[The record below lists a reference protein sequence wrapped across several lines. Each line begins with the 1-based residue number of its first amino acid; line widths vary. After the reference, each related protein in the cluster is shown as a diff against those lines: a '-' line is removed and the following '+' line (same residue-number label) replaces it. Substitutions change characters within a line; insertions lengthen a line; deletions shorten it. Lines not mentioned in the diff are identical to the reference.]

1 MGSKPFT
8 QLMIEAI
15 VVGQLLNT
23 VHYITRN
30 MLFPYIHN
38 TMIIIFLSGFIY
50 HILCEITGINLMYVK
65 NYNKYLAIIEHQL
78 K

>member
-30 MLFPYIHN
+30 MLFPDIRN

-65 NYNKYLAIIEHQL
+65 NYNKFLSIINHNIR
-78 K
+78 